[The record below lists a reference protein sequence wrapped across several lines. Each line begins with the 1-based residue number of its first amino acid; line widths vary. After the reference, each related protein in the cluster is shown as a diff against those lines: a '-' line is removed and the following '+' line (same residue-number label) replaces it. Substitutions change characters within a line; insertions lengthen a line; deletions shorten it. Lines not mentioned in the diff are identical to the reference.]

1 MVSTFQPQEPT
12 PRVVLASAVALMVHY
27 FGIREVDAW
36 TETFLLAGRYS
47 PDWVRLAV
55 VEALYQGRYKVVSVQ
70 QILDI
75 WRRRG
80 KVVSHFN
87 REFEAIVTVPLPDAI
102 QAELRTIAKAHQAA
116 HVQSRQSQELLAP
129 LPELKTPALQTPA
142 LQTLEATEP
151 DGNTHRSESPSLPL
165 LVSPEISERPTIV
178 PSTTIGEIPV
188 ITLDYPRDASPIP
201 LLDETATPPF
211 SQHNPDPAP
220 ADLLSKPIALIPPT
234 LLHLEPKPISS
245 QGNPLKPLLSFHRHP
260 IHIDRFCPTPDPSGF
275 DRKLLALANQG

>member
-36 TETFLLAGRYS
+36 TEVLLLAGRYS

-55 VEALYQGRYKVVSVQ
+55 VEALYQGRYKVISVQ

-102 QAELRTIAKAHQAA
+102 QAQLRTIAKAHQAA
-116 HVQSRQSQELLAP
+116 YVQSRQNEELPSLD
-129 LPELKTPALQTPA
+129 PEIARLE
-142 LQTLEATEP
+142 TLETAEQ
-151 DGNTHRSESPSLPL
+151 DENANLSASPSLPPL
-165 LVSPEISERPTIV
+165 LVPPEVPEKPAIV
-178 PSTTIGEIPV
+178 PSQTIDAIPV
-188 ITLDYPRDASPIP
+188 ITLDYPSNSPHNLP
-201 LLDETATPPF
+201 DETATLPL
-211 SQHNPDPAP
+211 SQNHADPDP
-220 ADLLSKPIALIPPT
+220 ADLLSQPISKPIALIPPPLLT
-234 LLHLEPKPISS
+234 LETKPIPS